1 MDTKRRPV
9 AWVTGGATGIGR
21 ACARDLGK
29 AGYTV
34 VVSGRREALLAETR
48 DELAADGIDVRPL
61 AVDVADPAAVAAAVG
76 RILDDFGRL
85 DLLVCSAGMNAPNR
99 YWRDLTPEAF
109 ARVSAV
115 NLNGVAFCVA
125 AALPTMREAGGGT
138 IVVVSSWA
146 GWRYTGFTGA
156 AYGATKFGLAP
167 LVESIND
174 QEGRSGIRATL
185 LCPGEV
191 ATPILKSR
199 PKPPPDADIARML
212 VPEDV
217 AAALMF
223 VVSMPPRACI
233 NELVIS
239 PSWNRIYS
247 GADDLSVP
255 RGQPPTGS

>member
-1 MDTKRRPV
+1 MDRDGRRV
-9 AWVTGGATGIGR
+9 AWVTGGATGIGK
-21 ACARDLGK
+21 ACARELGK

-34 VVSGRREALLAETR
+34 VISGRREKVLADARE
-48 DELAADGIDVRPL
+48 DLAADEIDVHPL
-61 AVDVADPAAVAAAVG
+61 AVDVADAAAVTAAVA

-85 DLLVCSAGMNAPNR
+85 DLLVCSAGINAPNR

-115 NLNGVAFCVA
+115 NLNGVAFCVGA
-125 AALPTMREAGGGT
+125 VLPTMREAGAGA

-174 QEGRSGIRATL
+174 QEGRNGVRATL
-185 LCPGEV
+185 LCPDEV

-199 PKPPPDADIARML
+199 PKPPPAEDIARML

-217 AAALMF
+217 AAAMMF
-223 VVSMPPRACI
+223 VVTMPPRACI

-239 PSWNRIYS
+239 PTWNRIYG
-247 GADDLSVP
+247 GAEDLSVP
-255 RGQPPTGS
+255 RSMPATGT